1 MIRTLLVAAIAA
13 IAFSSTIET
22 AHASRVYLGSSVAA
36 SGSEI
41 KGSAALLQLRI
52 PFGGRDRERGQP
64 RVTLAAGPVWQE
76 TPDNLLPGRYY
87 VIPSS
92 EIGVSFRGDPV
103 LRVGGI
109 DLSEKIIIRMIARER
124 RR

>member
-1 MIRTLLVAAIAA
+1 MRKLLFAAIAIIA
-13 IAFSSTIET
+13 ISGTVET

-36 SGSEI
+36 YGSEI
-41 KGSAALLQLRI
+41 KGAAALLQLRV
-52 PFGGRDRERGQP
+52 PFGGRDRERAQP
-64 RVTLAAGPVWQE
+64 RVTLAAGPIWQE
-76 TPDNLLPGRYY
+76 TTDSFLPGRVY

-92 EIGVSFRGDPV
+92 EMGFSFRGDPV

-109 DLSEKIIIRMIARER
+109 DLSDAIILRLMARER